1 MALRADGVVCGWH
14 HMQMGCMGMCMVVAV
29 EMVGTDECKE
39 KTKNKYLLDLDGHE
53 LVDALRADMDH
64 TGCG

>member
-1 MALRADGVVCGWH
+1 MRAWV
-14 HMQMGCMGMCMVVAV
+14 VVAV

-39 KTKNKYLLDLDGHE
+39 KTKNKYLLKLDGCE
-53 LVDALRADMDH
+53 LADALCADTDC

>member
-1 MALRADGVVCGWH
+1 
-14 HMQMGCMGMCMVVAV
+14 MGCMGTWMVVAV

-39 KTKNKYLLDLDGHE
+39 KTKNKYLLDPDERE
-53 LVDALRADMDH
+53 LADALCVDADR